1 MRTRKSRHAENA
13 LIAVTGATGAV
24 GTRLTARL
32 AEAGARQRLVVRDP
46 ARAPHI
52 AGAEVRQASDYGTG
66 EEMRAALEGAD
77 TLFLMPAAEA
87 QNRVEQHTT
96 AIDSAV
102 AAGVQRIV
110 YLSFVGASPDTTFT
124 LGRDHWH
131 TEEHIRAT
139 GRPWTFLRMN
149 LYMDFIP
156 TMVGPDGVIRGPA
169 GEGRLAAILR
179 DDVAAAAAAV
189 LTGDEHD
196 GRTYDLTGPGAF
208 SLGEA
213 ADLMSRASG
222 KAICF
227 QDETDEEAFAS
238 RAVFGAPEFEVRGWV
253 SSYWAIRDGSLESVS
268 TDVRTLTGSD
278 PVSLAEYL
286 HAHPEALDPAQ

>member
-1 MRTRKSRHAENA
+1 MPENS
-13 LIAVTGATGAV
+13 LIAVTGASGAV

-32 AEAGARQRLVVRDP
+32 AAAGAHQRLVVRDP

-52 AGAEVRQASDYGTG
+52 AGAEVRQASDYGAG
-66 EEMRAALEGAD
+66 DEMRRALEGAD

-87 QNRVEQHTT
+87 HNRVKQHKT
-96 AIDSAV
+96 AVDSAV

-139 GRPWTFLRMN
+139 GLPWTFLRMN

-156 TMVGPDGVIRGPA
+156 TMVLPDGVIKGPA
-169 GEGRLAAILR
+169 GDGRLAAILR
-179 DDVAAAAAAV
+179 EDVAAAAAAV
-189 LTGDEHD
+189 LTGDDHD
-196 GRTYDLTGPGAF
+196 GRTYDLTGPEAF

-213 ADLMSRASG
+213 AELMSRASG
-222 KAICF
+222 KSIRF
-227 QDETDEEAFAS
+227 EDETDEQAFAS

-268 TDVRTLTGSD
+268 SDVRKLTGSD
-278 PVSLAEYL
+278 AVSLAEYL
-286 HAHPEALDPAQ
+286 HAQAEALDHVQQSR